1 MQGPMNEEQK
11 SKMIEIKQQCAD
23 ELKLSPED
31 INKMKTGDITNLNPS
46 HKVRTITIALIFV
59 DTDTNEF
66 VFDLQCFAKCI
77 FEKTGIMTDGKINE
91 AVAVEKISMFAGP
104 EQAANIFN
112 QCKNVGGADPCES
125 ALKLFE
131 CTNKNK
137 H

>member
-1 MQGPMNEEQK
+1 M
-11 SKMIEIKQQCAD
+11 
-23 ELKLSPED
+23 
-31 INKMKTGDITNLNPS
+31 
-46 HKVRTITIALIFV
+46 FV

-66 VFDLQCFAKCI
+66 VFFFYLQCFAKCI
-77 FEKTGIMTDGKINE
+77 FEKAGVMTDGKIND

-112 QCKNVGGADPCES
+112 QCKNVGGGGADPCES
-125 ALKLFE
+125 ALKFFE